1 MNGRFQARHLIA
13 FLMLGLALCT
23 VGRLNL
29 TAGSD
34 PKPASS
40 PAGAALDPL
49 RALEARAK
57 SGDAE
62 SQAKLGDY
70 YYTQA
75 DYTNAVQWYRRSAA
89 AGHSGAQISLAE
101 CYAQGRGVPR
111 NAAMA
116 RQWSHRSMVQISPSN
131 AVSNIPNLP
140 PAQTGLPA
148 AGPSRIPRIT
158 RLQAVQPVLEDPK
171 ATPDSYLPKP

>member
-1 MNGRFQARHLIA
+1 ML
-13 FLMLGLALCT
+13 LGLVLSAQGQ
-23 VGRLNL
+23 V
-29 TAGSD
+29 
-34 PKPASS
+34 ASS
-40 PAGAALDPL
+40 PSAGPGQAPTQADSGQGLF
-49 RALEARAK
+49 RAMVTRAK

-70 YYTQA
+70 YYAQA
-75 DYTNAVQWYRRSAA
+75 DYTNAVLWYRRSAA

-111 NAAMA
+111 NTAMA

-131 AVSNIPNLP
+131 AVSNIPKPP
-140 PAQTGLPA
+140 PAQTDLPA

-158 RLQAVQPVLEDPK
+158 RLQAVQPVLEEPK